1 MQNKPAETMKKGEK
15 SMSLEQELKDMSVQ
29 EIVQSIRSDIDR
41 METMYREADGKNP
54 GWNSDKALAS
64 QLIQPISEKMRISLI
79 NHAGITAAGVKN
91 FQEYTINKLYAD
103 KWITDR
109 EWEKLDA
116 LRLIRNSFE
125 HQYETDLGIPED
137 ADDRTRADYERKKK
151 RLKHYRDIF
160 SPEILRWCRDDVAW
174 YENRAE
180 QIREGVR
187 VENSC
192 TWQPEI
198 DPQTGYSRI
207 PQDNLSSS
215 TQSFSTDSNDPGFSF
230 DPPEAYAFPVRV
242 HSDMRDIPLSDRVHA
257 ALGHLGL
264 PVVISV
270 VLAVIFGMLSDLSFV
285 TELAETH
292 GLALSQYNVSHSLTV
307 IFFLLAVL
315 YVLFYHLTAQVL
327 CGTVI
332 FVLAKSATDSA
343 FCAILTAI
351 LMVLLVTRFTE
362 KLKKMISA
370 VFYGFWLLVF
380 VCGMPSI
387 LSSRLGEDE
396 PLDAYT
402 VCIKIALPML
412 LYVLIFVLT
421 PFVLK
426 SFHRER
432 PFGNVLS
439 DKEIH
444 TAPLVLS
451 AVPVIG
457 LIFVI
462 TLLYRTTWTR
472 SLILL
477 TRDFYASPSAF
488 WTVHTVMIAL
498 VLYFFSI
505 MKRYRTLT
513 ES

>member
-1 MQNKPAETMKKGEK
+1 
-15 SMSLEQELKDMSVQ
+15 MSLEQELKDMSVQ
-29 EIVQSIRSDIDR
+29 EIVQSIRSDIDK

-79 NHAGITAAGVKN
+79 NSAGITAAGVKN

-103 KWITDR
+103 KWITDQ

-116 LRLIRNSFE
+116 LRLVRNSFE

-137 ADDRTRADYERKKK
+137 ADDRTRADHERKRK

-174 YENRAE
+174 YEIRAE
-180 QIREGVR
+180 QIKEGVR

-207 PQDNLSSS
+207 PRERDQSN
-215 TQSFSTDSNDPGFSF
+215 TQSSDADYSAPDYSFSYPETYSSPAREHFST
-230 DPPEAYAFPVRV
+230 
-242 HSDMRDIPLSDRVHA
+242 RDIPLADRIHTA
-257 ALGHLGL
+257 IGRLGL
-264 PVVISV
+264 PVVIAV
-270 VLAVIFGMLSDLSFV
+270 VLAVIFGMLSDRSFV
-285 TELAETH
+285 TNLAETR
-292 GLALSQYNVSHSLTV
+292 GLDLSQYNVSHSLTV
-307 IFFLLAVL
+307 IFILLAVL
-315 YVLFYHLTAQVL
+315 YVIFYHLTAQVL
-327 CGTVI
+327 CGTAV
-332 FVLAKSATDSA
+332 FVLAKSATDST

-362 KLKKMISA
+362 KLKKIISA
-370 VFYGFWLLVF
+370 AFYGFWLLIF

-396 PLDAYT
+396 PLDAFI
-402 VCIKIALPML
+402 VCMRIALLML
-412 LYVLIFVLT
+412 LFVLILVLT
-421 PFVLK
+421 PFVLIR
-426 SFHRER
+426 FHRER

-439 DKEIH
+439 DKELH

-457 LIFVI
+457 LILVI
-462 TLLYRTTWTR
+462 TLLCRTTWAG

-477 TRDFYASPSAF
+477 TRNFYASPSAF
-488 WTVHTVMIAL
+488 WTVHIIMIAL